1 MTPEGLSAADVIAT
15 FGLEPL
21 PVEGGLYRRWYC
33 ASDVLRADAV
43 STNDTRADDTRA
55 DDMPADD
62 MRADKP
68 AGTAIVAMITDEQ
81 QSFSALHQLK
91 TDELWHFYV
100 GDPLVLVLLEP
111 GGTSRRVVLGHDIGV
126 GQVPF
131 AVAPRGCWFGA
142 DLAPGGSFA
151 VFGCTM
157 APGFTPD
164 DFRGGVLDELLAGWP
179 HEADAIH
186 RLHRVGEPLFMPG
199 AVDDPQPPA

>member
-1 MTPEGLSAADVIAT
+1 MTPEGLTAADVIAA
-15 FGLEPL
+15 FDLEPL

-33 ASDVLRADAV
+33 ASDVLRADAIR
-43 STNDTRADDTRA
+43 T
-55 DDMPADD
+55 DDMRADD

-68 AGTAIVAMITDEQ
+68 AGTAIVAMITDKPE
-81 QSFSALHQLK
+81 SFSALHRLK
-91 TDELWHFYV
+91 TDELWHFYL

-111 GGTSRRVVLGHDIGV
+111 GGTSGRVVLGHDIEA
-126 GQVPF
+126 GQMPF

-164 DFRGGVLDELLAGWP
+164 DFHGGVLDELLAGWP
-179 HEADAIH
+179 HEADAIR
-186 RLHRVGEPLFMPG
+186 RLHRVDEPLFMPG
-199 AVDDPQPPA
+199 AVDDPGRPA